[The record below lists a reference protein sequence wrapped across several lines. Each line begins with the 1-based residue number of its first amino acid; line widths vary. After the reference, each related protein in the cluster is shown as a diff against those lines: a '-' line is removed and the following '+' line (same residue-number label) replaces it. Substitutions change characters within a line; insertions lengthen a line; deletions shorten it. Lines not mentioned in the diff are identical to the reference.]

1 MYILTG
7 PPDVITNINILPDTI
22 TACSLAV
29 QWSEPSSDPFCG
41 SVWYTITVSTE
52 GGILIIIDN
61 ATMTNYNVTGL
72 ISNTLYIVNVTASS
86 NAGSNDPTGTSVIT
100 NGKFICI

>member
-1 MYILTG
+1 
-7 PPDVITNINILPDTI
+7 
-22 TACSLAV
+22 
-29 QWSEPSSDPFCG
+29 
-41 SVWYTITVSTE
+41 
-52 GGILIIIDN
+52 
-61 ATMTNYNVTGL
+61 MTNYNVTGL